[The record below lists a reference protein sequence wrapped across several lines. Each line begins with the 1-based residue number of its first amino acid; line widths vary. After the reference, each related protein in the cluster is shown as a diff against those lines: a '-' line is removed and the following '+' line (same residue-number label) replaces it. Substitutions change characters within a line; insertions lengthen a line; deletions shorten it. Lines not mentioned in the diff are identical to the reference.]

1 MKNINTSIFDFAEL
15 RNSDDEYIYVD
26 KTRQLYELLKKG
38 KDKIYYLPRPRRF
51 GKSLMIS
58 TPKYL
63 FLGRRDLFKGLWID
77 SSPWDWDKEVYPV
90 LHLDMA
96 HVASKTADE
105 LERSLKTLM
114 EVAAKEFGMEVD
126 REKSAKE
133 ILFLL
138 LRYLPT
144 IAPKAAGGKYVVLID
159 EYDAPIS
166 GLLDTPEGRV
176 ELPMVRKTLHDFYV
190 QAKSECGNMR
200 FLMVT
205 GVSKFAKT
213 SIFSAFNNPCDL
225 TLDVRAAD
233 LLGYT
238 HGEVEK
244 YFHEH
249 IQAFADSEGI
259 SYEKM
264 FARLLDWYD
273 SYQFSPDRLVKV
285 VNPVSLGKALTNKKI
300 ANYWEATADSTLI
313 FDALKAGNK
322 APLDFAARFKLKRLD
337 AADALDA
344 PTVALLYQ
352 GGYLTIDKPVNDST
366 VWLKIPNREVSDSL
380 YDGYV
385 GQLLGK
391 DFEIDELE
399 NDADETAER
408 IATDPTG
415 GEMKRLLVS
424 AYARLPHDWVC
435 KNEKEAKRYFIA
447 FMVFA
452 RAEVVGEEQ
461 HSLGRPD
468 AVLKTEKAIY
478 IFEFKYDQSAQA
490 AIDQCRERDYAAAFT
505 VDARQVVYVGV
516 NYDSSVRTVS
526 DVKCEDAILVQRE
539 SKSISRKSK
548 SKTTKAK
555 SRKVKRNA

>member
-1 MKNINTSIFDFAEL
+1 MKSINTSYFDFAVL
-15 RNSDDEYIYVD
+15 RDPKRNCIYVD
-26 KTRQLYELLKKG
+26 KTEQLYRLVHP
-38 KDKIYYLPRPRRF
+38 DADSIYYLPRPRRF

-58 TPKYL
+58 TLKYL
-63 FLGRRDLFKGLWID
+63 FQGRRDLFKGLWID
-77 SSPWDWDKEVYPV
+77 STTWDWDKEVYPV
-90 LHLDMA
+90 LHLDM
-96 HVASKTADE
+96 SQ
-105 LERSLKTLM
+105 
-114 EVAAKEFGMEVD
+114 VAAPNSELL
-126 REKSAKE
+126 EKKLSKLVELLCLQFAIPFDSTMPASAN
-133 ILFLL
+133 FMVLL
-138 LRYLPT
+138 KLLPAK
-144 IAPKAAGGKYVVLID
+144 APKAANGKYVVVID

-166 GLLDTPEGRV
+166 GLLDTPEGRA

-238 HGEVEK
+238 HEEMEK

-264 FARLLDWYD
+264 FAKLLDWYD
-273 SYQFSPDRLVKV
+273 SYQFSPKRLVKV
-285 VNPVSLGKALTNKKI
+285 VNPVSLGNALSNQRFG
-300 ANYWEATADSTLI
+300 NYWEATAGSTLI
-313 FDALKAGNK
+313 YEALKRQNR
-322 APLDFAARFKLKRLD
+322 APVDFDCMVLPETLD
-337 AADALDA
+337 AADALTA
-344 PTVALLYQ
+344 PTEALLYQ
-352 GGYLTIDKPVNDST
+352 GGYLTIESVGGGLEDWYLN
-366 VWLKIPNREVSDSL
+366 LRIPNLEVRQSL
-380 YDGYV
+380 ERGYMSEI
-385 GQLLGK
+385 LGR
-391 DFEIDELE
+391 DFELDGFIIE
-399 NDADETAER
+399 AKRTSAR
-408 IATDPTG
+408 IAADPTG
-415 GEMKRLLVS
+415 GEMKKLLVS

-478 IFEFKYDQSAQA
+478 VFEFKYDQSAQV
-490 AIDQCRERDYAAAFT
+490 AIDQCRARDYADAFT
-505 VDARQVVYVGV
+505 ADARPVVYVGV
-516 NYDSSVRTVS
+516 NYDSNVRTVN
-526 DVKCEDAILVQRE
+526 DVKCEEAVPPCGAT
-539 SKSISRKSK
+539 KSISRKVK
-548 SKTTKAK
+548 SKTT
-555 SRKVKRNA
+555 